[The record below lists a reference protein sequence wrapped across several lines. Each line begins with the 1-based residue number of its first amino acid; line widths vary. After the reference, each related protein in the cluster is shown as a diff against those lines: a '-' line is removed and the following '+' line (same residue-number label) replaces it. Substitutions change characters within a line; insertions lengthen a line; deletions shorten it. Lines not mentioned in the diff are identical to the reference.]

1 MKIYL
6 YEQPATMRAS
16 LIKLENQE
24 YVGQEF
30 DVKWDDR
37 YLDYNHVSP
46 SPVIHAI
53 DEDGDQI
60 ASFNPQEVIDWADGR
75 GSVWINFVSFA
86 RNASAS

>member
-16 LIKLENQE
+16 LTKLEGQE

-30 DVKWDDR
+30 DVEWSGSER
-37 YLDYNHVSP
+37 VLDFITP
-46 SPVIHAI
+46 QPVIHAI

-60 ASFNPQEVIDWADGR
+60 ASFNPREVIDWADGR